1 MGWKGCKT
9 LAAVEAGDNISPC
22 QRLDKEQP
30 VVCVILYFCHTL
42 TTIPLPLIHSPVCL
56 TLLLS
61 FRALENRDLTVRT
74 QRLEYR
80 VWAGFDAVMTLF
92 FTSTHWPR
100 SLESLGSFHLVWL
113 YLVLWVYFSTFYLPF
128 DEKTRAG
135 TERHGVFHVATP
147 SVLRHR
153 CCKISDHERNL
164 VTIAAYFSSS
174 ESWSF

>member
-9 LAAVEAGDNISPC
+9 LPAVEAGDNISPC

-42 TTIPLPLIHSPVCL
+42 ATIPLALIHSPVCL
-56 TLLLS
+56 TLLFS
-61 FRALENRDLTVRT
+61 FRALENSDSTIRT

-128 DEKTRAG
+128 DEKARAG
-135 TERHGVFHVATP
+135 TERHGVFRVATL
-147 SVLRHR
+147 SVLRHG
-153 CCKISDHERNL
+153 CCKISDSERNL
-164 VTIAAYFSSS
+164 VTYYCCIF
-174 ESWSF
+174 